1 MKDTRRNSRKGP
13 RDRDLLN
20 HAVEATVRLDRKVRR
35 LNQDLTSVHETS
47 RLLTG
52 PMDLE
57 QVLDIVVRT
66 VAQALDADAAGLRL
80 LNAETGELTLKATFG
95 LSEAYIN
102 KGPVTAGE
110 SKLNRRALKGEPIIV
125 EDMRD
130 SKFFSR
136 YHENIVREG
145 LVSSLTIG
153 MLYKET
159 PIGMLRLYQKQKRM
173 FSPQDIA
180 LAQIIAAQSAAAI
193 VNARL
198 YREALEKQRLDRQLK
213 IAGDVQ
219 RHLIPHRL
227 PDIPGLDVGARYAPC
242 YEVGGDLYD
251 FLPLPEGRWLVVIGD
266 VMGKGVPASLA
277 MASVRASI
285 RAYAECLTDLPEL
298 MRRVNR
304 MFCRDTVSGD
314 FATLFC
320 VLYEPGGDFFSY
332 SNAGHDPGLLFHGDE
347 VQRLSAGG
355 PIIGIDPHADY
366 ELGCGSF
373 FPGDMLLCYT
383 DGLTEAMNFEREQFG
398 RDRII
403 QAARDNLSLPAEQ
416 AARSILWTMRKFTGL
431 TSRFDDTAL
440 IVIKKR

>member
-1 MKDTRRNSRKGP
+1 MKNARRNTRQGP

-35 LNQDLTSVHETS
+35 LNQDLSSVHEAS

-57 QVLDIVVRT
+57 QVLEIVVRT

-80 LNAETGELTLKATFG
+80 LTPETGELTLKATFG
-95 LSEAYIN
+95 LSDAYIN

-110 SKLNRRALKGEPIIV
+110 SKLNRRALKGEPIVV
-125 EDMRD
+125 EDMRH
-130 SKFFSR
+130 SKYFSR
-136 YHENIVREG
+136 YHDNIMREG
-145 LVSSLTIG
+145 LVSSLTVG
-153 MLYKET
+153 MLYKDS
-159 PIGMLRLYQKQKRM
+159 PIGMLRLYSKRPRT

-213 IAGDVQ
+213 IAGEVQ
-219 RHLIPHRL
+219 RHLIPHHL
-227 PDIPGLDVGARYAPC
+227 PDIPGLDIGARYVPC

-251 FLPLPEGRWLVVIGD
+251 FIPLPDGRLLVVLGD

-277 MASVRASI
+277 MASTRSCL
-285 RAYAECLTDLPEL
+285 RAYAECIKDLPEL

-304 MFCRDTVSGD
+304 MFCIDTAAGE

-320 VLYEPGGDFFSY
+320 ALFEPGGEALSY
-332 SNAGHDPGLLFHGDE
+332 CNAGHDPGLLFHGED
-347 VQRLSAGG
+347 VQRLTAGG
-355 PIIGIDPHADY
+355 PLMGVDPKADY
-366 ELGCGSF
+366 ELGCSAF
-373 FPGDMLLCYT
+373 HTGDMLLCYT
-383 DGLTEAMNFEREQFG
+383 DGLAEAMNFEREPFG
-398 RDRII
+398 RERII
-403 QAARDNLSLPAEQ
+403 QAARDSLSLTADQ
-416 AARSILWTMRKFTGL
+416 SARSILWTMRKFTGL

-440 IVIKKR
+440 IVVKKR